1 MADILI
7 ADDLGGLSFEEVIPP
22 TLDVP
27 IDAERVGTG
36 QVSLAGTIPAGTYNI
51 YVGPNGDATDPQA
64 FNGTPG
70 SGSEG
75 ITITTVSGSN
85 TTGTMYLPELPVGG
99 PYNLYLI
106 PVGGGDAVTVE
117 NAVTVYPAS
126 FGSKTLSLRKLL
138 PNFYDVGPR
147 KHEQESFP
155 Q

>member
-70 SGSEG
+70 SVASP
-75 ITITTVSGSN
+75 
-85 TTGTMYLPELPVGG
+85 LG
-99 PYNLYLI
+99 P
-106 PVGGGDAVTVE
+106 T
-117 NAVTVYPAS
+117 
-126 FGSKTLSLRKLL
+126 
-138 PNFYDVGPR
+138 
-147 KHEQESFP
+147 
-155 Q
+155 